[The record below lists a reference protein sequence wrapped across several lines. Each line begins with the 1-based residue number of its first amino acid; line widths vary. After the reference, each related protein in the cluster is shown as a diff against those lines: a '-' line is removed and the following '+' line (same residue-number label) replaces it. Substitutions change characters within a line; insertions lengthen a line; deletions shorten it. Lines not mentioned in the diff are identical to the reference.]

1 MVRLGLQTPKL
12 GHPTAGPRGR
22 PLALRPALA
31 LRRPCVRQHL
41 VGAPLQM
48 PLALCGVAT
57 GVHLG
62 PSMLQ
67 SVCPCITC
75 QWLDQNPST
84 VPEINYLQTYR
95 HAHITAGTMDGCMCV
110 RFCVHIH
117 EENLS
122 TESSESICSHCLVIV
137 RWEHCLVIGICS
149 HCLAIVRCVSR
160 VLASDTESRC
170 APLGPPL
177 GPPPFAPVRAR
188 SSLPIRGDAERA
200 GGVRRRLSAPVE
212 SFTTSWSTT
221 SARIAPSLAGGGGLA
236 NERGRAR
243 RAFARIEMR
252 VTGAVVAAVATVVA
266 ALATVVAAVAATVE
280 GAVAAAIED
289 TLAAGTPV
297 LRVLSALDALMA

>member
-1 MVRLGLQTPKL
+1 MRDCCVDWRRTHVYVSQTTRPKLRTLWLRTLCPSLDRSLADSAAATACGQMVRLGHQTPKL
-12 GHPTAGPRGR
+12 GHPTPG
-22 PLALRPALA
+22 PALA
-31 LRRPCVRQHL
+31 LRRPFVRQHL

-67 SVCPCITC
+67 SVCPCITR

-137 RWEHCLVIGICS
+137 R
-149 HCLAIVRCVSR
+149 CV
-160 VLASDTESRC
+160 
-170 APLGPPL
+170 
-177 GPPPFAPVRAR
+177 
-188 SSLPIRGDAERA
+188 
-200 GGVRRRLSAPVE
+200 
-212 SFTTSWSTT
+212 
-221 SARIAPSLAGGGGLA
+221 
-236 NERGRAR
+236 
-243 RAFARIEMR
+243 
-252 VTGAVVAAVATVVA
+252 
-266 ALATVVAAVAATVE
+266 
-280 GAVAAAIED
+280 
-289 TLAAGTPV
+289 
-297 LRVLSALDALMA
+297 